1 MPKIKTS
8 ILKSFISSARRND
21 RLSGGEHS
29 KLRRQVRAAGRTEN
43 AEFLKQTRA
52 SELYRKESG
61 KRYIVADSEY
71 TDRNTKRQEIKKA
84 NTNRRRLAKV
94 MPKDLAKTT
103 QARSKMDTLYS
114 RMKHPNTKVS
124 ASKLLLRI
132 AKAGESVVRS
142 PVSPAAVT
150 FEIGM
155 DAMKKRKA
163 AKQGRKVDR
172 KLGSKKAI

>member
-1 MPKIKTS
+1 VPKTKTS
-8 ILKSFISSARRND
+8 ILRSFVKSAQRNN

-94 MPKDLAKTT
+94 MDKDLASAT

-114 RMKHPNTKVS
+114 RMKHPSSKVS
-124 ASKLLLRI
+124 APKLLNRVAQI
-132 AKAGESVVRS
+132 SKSIVRS

-163 AKQGRKVDR
+163 ARKGRAIDR
-172 KLGSKKAI
+172 KLGNKGPI